1 MTHFKLNFY
10 AEIYF
15 DQWLKQIIKC
25 ITVAALVEFCI
36 IF

>member
-10 AEIYF
+10 REIYF
-15 DQWLKQIIKC
+15 DQWLKQIIKR
-25 ITVAALVEFCI
+25 IAVAALVEFCI